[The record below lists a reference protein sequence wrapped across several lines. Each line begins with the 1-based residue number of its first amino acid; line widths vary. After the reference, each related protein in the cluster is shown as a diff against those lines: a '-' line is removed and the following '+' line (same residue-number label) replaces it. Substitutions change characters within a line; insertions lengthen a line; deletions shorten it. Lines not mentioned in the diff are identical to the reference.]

1 MGLKSKKYIIGIALC
16 IILAIIG
23 VAQIIFSVIISSD
36 SRISLTQE
44 QTILNNYNTTITNN
58 IKAGKTTDADID
70 YINSLNAEVAK
81 LYNDNMLTQNVDSKL
96 INDLN
101 ELSERLSNYKRLNDI
116 EKESMLNK
124 IFELNKSVKEELNSS
139 GMSLRLGIILISI
152 SIIGIVV
159 IIVLASKYGV
169 E

>member
-58 IKAGKTTDADID
+58 IKTGKTTDADID

-81 LYNDNMLTQNVDSKL
+81 FSKL

-124 IFELNKSVKEELNSS
+124 IFELNKSVKDELNSS
-139 GMSLRLGIILISI
+139 GMSSRLGIILISI

>member
-124 IFELNKSVKEELNSS
+124 IFELNKSVKDELNSS
-139 GMSLRLGIILISI
+139 GMSSRLGIILISI

>member
-58 IKAGKTTDADID
+58 IKTGKTTDADID

-81 LYNDNMLTQNVDSKL
+81 FYNDNMLTQNVDSKL

-124 IFELNKSVKEELNSS
+124 IFELNKSVKDELNSS
-139 GMSLRLGIILISI
+139 GMSSRLGIILISI

-159 IIVLASKYGV
+159 IIVLASKYRV

>member
-1 MGLKSKKYIIGIALC
+1 MELKSKKYIIGIALC

>member
-1 MGLKSKKYIIGIALC
+1 
-16 IILAIIG
+16 
-23 VAQIIFSVIISSD
+23 
-36 SRISLTQE
+36 
-44 QTILNNYNTTITNN
+44 
-58 IKAGKTTDADID
+58 
-70 YINSLNAEVAK
+70 
-81 LYNDNMLTQNVDSKL
+81 MLTQNVDSKL

-124 IFELNKSVKEELNSS
+124 IFELNKSVKDELNSS
-139 GMSLRLGIILISI
+139 GMSSRLGIILISI